1 MGRTRQRLI
10 LGLLVAIVMVGWG
23 LALARLG
30 ERSLWADEGAT
41 AYLARQNLSPGEMLK
56 QHKQYLHLALMMGV
70 VRIGRSEFAL
80 RLPSA
85 VAAVLALP
93 VVYLLGAR
101 LLGRPAGVVGA
112 FLLSISPFA
121 VVYAQEARVYAL
133 VELLACLSLLA
144 LLLALGRRRWYWWA
158 LYAGATSLLLY
169 GHFFGWFVVVAE
181 VLYALVLLAWR
192 SARERKVDRR
202 LLWLGGGL
210 CLIALLYL
218 PLTGP
223 LLDFWRQAGPD
234 SQPQNLP
241 GLYPFQLSWN
251 FLKGMLSAFGPRAQ
265 GWRFALFVVA
275 LIGGGLRCVF
285 RRRWSTLTLL
295 AIWFLV
301 PLATLTLVPSSHFF
315 DMRYLIF
322 LLPPYLLLVGEGVVA
337 LASLLLKPARLADP
351 ERGRL
356 LLGLG
361 LAIVLFVPA
370 NWQALQTHYR
380 WEKENWR
387 NISALVDQ
395 HFEEDELVFVSPL
408 YWSRPLLYYQPKLEP
423 YLAGGN
429 RLEQLEKAAAGA
441 AGIWYLRYGGV
452 LGDPQG
458 AFTEWITARDFL
470 FLVDGHTCG
479 SGIHVYYRRFDDRAA
494 ARHAELMEA
503 ARQFCPADPRF
514 QTPQK

>member
-1 MGRTRQRLI
+1 
-10 LGLLVAIVMVGWG
+10 

-41 AYLARQNLSPGEMLK
+41 AYLAQQDLSWGEMLR
-56 QHKQYLHLALMMGV
+56 QHKQYLHLALTMGV

-133 VELLACLSLLA
+133 LEFLACLSLLA
-144 LLLALGRRRWYWWA
+144 LLLALDRRRWYWWV
-158 LYAGATSLLLY
+158 LYVGATALLLY
-169 GHFFGWFVVVAE
+169 SHFFGWFVVAAE
-181 VLYALVLLAWR
+181 ALYALARLAWR
-192 SARERKVDRR
+192 SAKERVVDRR

-210 CLIALLYL
+210 CLIGLLYL
-218 PLTGP
+218 PLAGP
-223 LLDFWRQAGPD
+223 LLDFWRQAGPA
-234 SQPQNLP
+234 SQPQNLE
-241 GLYPFQLSWN
+241 GLYPFQLSWQ
-251 FLKGMLSAFGPRAQ
+251 FSIGMLSAFGPRAQ
-265 GWRFALFVVA
+265 DWRLALFVA
-275 LIGGGLRCVF
+275 GLMGGLLSCLF
-285 RRRWSTLTLL
+285 RRRWATLMLL
-295 AIWFLV
+295 TIWFVV

-337 LASLLLKPARLADP
+337 LASLLLKPVRLADS
-351 ERGRL
+351 ERSHL

-361 LAIVLFVPA
+361 LGLVLFVPA
-370 NWQALQTHYR
+370 NWQALQTHYH

-387 NISALVDQ
+387 NIGVLVRQ
-395 HFEEDELVFVSPL
+395 HIDEGELVFVSPL
-408 YWSRPLLYYQPKLEP
+408 YWSRPLLYYQPTLVP
-423 YLAGGN
+423 RLVGGN
-429 RLEQLEKAAAGA
+429 RLEQLESAAMRAAGL
-441 AGIWYLRYGGV
+441 WYIRYGGA

-458 AFTEWITARDFL
+458 AFTEWITERDFL
-470 FLVDGHTCG
+470 FLVDAHTCG
-479 SGIHVYYRRFDDRAA
+479 SGIHVYYHRFDDQAA
-494 ARHAELMEA
+494 ERQTELLEVA
-503 ARQFCPADPRF
+503 KQFCPADPRF
-514 QTPQK
+514 RTPQN